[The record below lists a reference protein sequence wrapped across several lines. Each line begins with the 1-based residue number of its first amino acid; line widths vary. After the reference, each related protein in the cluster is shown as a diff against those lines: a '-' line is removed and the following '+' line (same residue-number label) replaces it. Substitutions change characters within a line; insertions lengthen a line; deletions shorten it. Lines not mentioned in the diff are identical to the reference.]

1 MKRYIKFITAIIVS
15 ITLIVLLF
23 LLLIRQSNSYITYIK
38 LQVNPSF
45 IIGINNDKVVV
56 FYNALNEDAN
66 KYNLSMFQG
75 KKIDEAAKVFIEK
88 LGKSTDDK
96 NEINLSIITKNKKL
110 ENDIFNDIEK
120 EIKNYDENYK
130 IIINEPTNEDLE
142 KFSSEVV
149 YNLKNSLTN
158 EDLKEIGREINT
170 SVRSYI
176 DSQISK
182 LNISKL
188 NNLKKRQILEE
199 KISDDYF
206 NNYIISNIKLNKE
219 NIKISKR
226 SNYKI
231 NFSFDDDNKYYY
243 SINLNL
249 EFDYTKKEDKTI
261 IETYKYD
268 YEQGEDVEY
277 LRNLKNYYYSF

>member
-23 LLLIRQSNSYITYIK
+23 LLLIRQNNSYITYIK

>member
-1 MKRYIKFITAIIVS
+1 M
-15 ITLIVLLF
+15 
-23 LLLIRQSNSYITYIK
+23 
-38 LQVNPSF
+38 
-45 IIGINNDKVVV
+45 
-56 FYNALNEDAN
+56 
-66 KYNLSMFQG
+66 
-75 KKIDEAAKVFIEK
+75 
-88 LGKSTDDK
+88 
-96 NEINLSIITKNKKL
+96 
-110 ENDIFNDIEK
+110 
-120 EIKNYDENYK
+120 
-130 IIINEPTNEDLE
+130 
-142 KFSSEVV
+142 
-149 YNLKNSLTN
+149 KNSLTN

-206 NNYIISNIKLNKE
+206 NNYIISNNKLNKE

>member
-23 LLLIRQSNSYITYIK
+23 LLLIRQNNSYITYIK

-110 ENDIFNDIEK
+110 ENDIFNAIEK

>member
-1 MKRYIKFITAIIVS
+1 M
-15 ITLIVLLF
+15 
-23 LLLIRQSNSYITYIK
+23 
-38 LQVNPSF
+38 
-45 IIGINNDKVVV
+45 
-56 FYNALNEDAN
+56 
-66 KYNLSMFQG
+66 
-75 KKIDEAAKVFIEK
+75 
-88 LGKSTDDK
+88 
-96 NEINLSIITKNKKL
+96 
-110 ENDIFNDIEK
+110 
-120 EIKNYDENYK
+120 
-130 IIINEPTNEDLE
+130 
-142 KFSSEVV
+142 
-149 YNLKNSLTN
+149 KNSLTN